1 MERTFI
7 PEQPVGSFQ
16 ISNLAAAITMA
27 AAWTAAQ
34 GTDARIP
41 SINAAQYILVIDAE
55 GGNVRWRADKDTT
68 VAITGATGNR
78 IIQDT
83 GLVYTGNSLSTL
95 QFIQETGFT
104 SKLNV
109 QIFKHAIGGN

>member
-7 PEQPVGSFQ
+7 PEIPVGSFQ
-16 ISNLAAAITMA
+16 ISNLAAAITLA

-34 GTDARIP
+34 AGDARIP
-41 SINAAQYILVIDAE
+41 SMTAGQYVLVIDAE
-55 GGNVRWRADKDTT
+55 GGNVRWRNDSDTS
-68 VAITGATGNR
+68 VAVTGATGNR

-83 GLVYTGNSLSTL
+83 GLVYTANGLSTL

-109 QIFKHAIGGN
+109 QIYKHKV